1 MMIMGYISTKN
12 KTIIGISSYIQLS
25 VATTGMEEKLDKGTD
40 NLAVTQLISEQS
52 QEQFSCIELE
62 IMVMIVI
69 ENYHMDTAN
78 SMIRIIA
85 GMSESY

>member
-40 NLAVTQLISEQS
+40 NLAVTQLISE
-52 QEQFSCIELE
+52 
-62 IMVMIVI
+62 
-69 ENYHMDTAN
+69 
-78 SMIRIIA
+78 
-85 GMSESY
+85 

>member
-1 MMIMGYISTKN
+1 
-12 KTIIGISSYIQLS
+12 
-25 VATTGMEEKLDKGTD
+25 
-40 NLAVTQLISEQS
+40 
-52 QEQFSCIELE
+52 
-62 IMVMIVI
+62 MVMIVI